1 MLNASMQ
8 MRAHLMAS
16 SLNDPLLSVSKQT
29 RLTDDSSDESSIDTN
44 FSVLTDEPN
53 QITKKEAIVA
63 TVTAVLLFGGRK
75 LSVGSAVVQ
84 FKMCNHHSPDEYCNR
99 RRQLHIS
106 VAASAA
112 AMVAAQTIF
121 VFVMGGVCIANTPVV
136 AQRQY
141 HITKSKGEYPGRT
154 SC

>member
-1 MLNASMQ
+1 M
-8 MRAHLMAS
+8 
-16 SLNDPLLSVSKQT
+16 
-29 RLTDDSSDESSIDTN
+29 
-44 FSVLTDEPN
+44 LTDEPN

-112 AMVAAQTIF
+112 AALSALQGASYSNILKAGQDAASK
-121 VFVMGGVCIANTPVV
+121 APLEPVP
-136 AQRQY
+136 APPELFLEQPQ
-141 HITKSKGEYPGRT
+141 
-154 SC
+154 